1 MRVSAAIMAE
11 QIKANLARQSK
22 QLMETQLKLATGKR
36 INKPSD
42 DPTGTSKVLDYRTTL
57 QAIGQYRRNIQDAGT
72 RLTYTETVLEQV
84 SELVEQAKKLGANP
98 NMDNPTLF
106 ARQIGN
112 IRQQI
117 HGLAHSQ
124 YGGGYLFAGNRSD
137 TPPFDAAPPYAYH
150 GDDGS
155 HQVVVG
161 KGLTVRIEADG
172 RRMFGDGD
180 ESLFQLLHNLETALS
195 AEPVDPAS
203 VRDLVDSLYG
213 AADRLKLARSA
224 LASDYQRLQK
234 TDDHWSRFANS
245 VESMRQSVE
254 DADITQAAIDMQ
266 VQQTAYE
273 VLLATSARVIQPT
286 LVDFLR

>member
-22 QLMETQLKLATGKR
+22 QLMETQLKLATGRR

-84 SELVEQAKKLGANP
+84 SELVEQAKKIGANP

-106 ARQIGN
+106 AREIGN

-117 HGLAHSQ
+117 HGLAHSK
-124 YGGGYLFAGNRSD
+124 YGASYLFAGNRSD

-150 GDDGS
+150 GDDGT

-161 KGLTVRIEADG
+161 KGVTVRIEADG

-195 AEPVDPAS
+195 AEPVDPAT

-234 TDDHWSRFANS
+234 TDDHWNRFANS